1 MTEGRGRNVFALTE
15 GQLLSPEKGVLE
27 GITRRTVLELSEKL
41 NVETRLGLVPRL
53 GPGICSVCWPS
64 ERKFFYSSIV
74 KVLL

>member
-41 NVETRLGLVPRL
+41 NVEARPGSDPRP
-53 GPGICSVCWPS
+53 GPGICGVCWPS
-64 ERKFFYSSIV
+64 ER
-74 KVLL
+74 

>member
-41 NVETRLGLVPRL
+41 NVETRLGSVPRPGQGFAVFV
-53 GPGICSVCWPS
+53 GPQNANFST
-64 ERKFFYSSIV
+64 
-74 KVLL
+74 VLL